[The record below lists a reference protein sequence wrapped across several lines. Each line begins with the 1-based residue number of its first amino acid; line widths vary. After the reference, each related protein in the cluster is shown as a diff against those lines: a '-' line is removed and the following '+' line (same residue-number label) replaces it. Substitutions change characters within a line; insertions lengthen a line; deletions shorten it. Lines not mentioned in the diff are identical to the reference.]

1 MKTNF
6 KKIYFILI
14 ILIFNS
20 CLFTT
25 NVNTIKTDTLIVI
38 REDSTFVDSIRIEED
53 KLTIF
58 NFKTIFNKL
67 KGEESDN

>member
-67 KGEESDN
+67 KEEEGDN